1 MAVHMTLKVWL
12 GPLVS
17 LDITGANC
25 AEITEAL
32 RGHEEL
38 NRVLDAMCSDLAE
51 RIYPEGTQPEDQDQ
65 GQHQDKQD
73 TQEGA

>member
-17 LDITGANC
+17 LDITGGNC

-51 RIYPEGTQPEDQDQ
+51 RIYPEGMEPEGKDE
-65 GQHQDKQD
+65 GQRQNTDEK
-73 TQEGA
+73 QEGA